1 MILDFCSFTDLGRMA
16 ATCSQ
21 FNKHVDSDNMSQTWE
36 DIAIDLTDKAF
47 GAECVQDI
55 EEIKNFEKSTSWKE
69 LSRRVRMCEFIGR
82 PSEGGNDDE
91 EVFIAEHIIVDVGS
105 TEIRIGADIHD
116 YVCPLRVPCNRDD
129 SYESKIEK
137 ALNQLM
143 GSGMWLRDC
152 TWCWSVLFEDITL
165 SIYDSHRSLISHK
178 KKNRTNALDFD
189 EN

>member
-36 DIAIDLTDKAF
+36 DIAIDLGKTF

-55 EEIKNFEKSTSWKE
+55 EIKNFEKSTSWKE

-91 EVFIAEHIIVDVGS
+91 EVLEHIIVDVGS

-116 YVCPLRVPCNRDD
+116 YFVLCVCLAIRRIRMNR
-129 SYESKIEK
+129 
-137 ALNQLM
+137 
-143 GSGMWLRDC
+143 
-152 TWCWSVLFEDITL
+152 
-165 SIYDSHRSLISHK
+165 RSRK
-178 KKNRTNALDFD
+178 F
-189 EN
+189 

>member
-1 MILDFCSFTDLGRMA
+1 MA

-36 DIAIDLTDKAF
+36 DIAIDLTEKAF

-69 LSRRVRMCEFIGR
+69 LSRRVRKCEFIGR

-116 YVCPLRVPCNRDD
+116 YVCPLRVPCSRDD

-178 KKNRTNALDFD
+178 KKESYERSRF
-189 EN
+189 